1 MNKEI
6 KDLSKFIDNPKML
19 RRRNMKNKFFHGLLF
34 ICTIFGVIVLA
45 LLLFD
50 ILKKGLAWLTIDFL
64 RNFPSRFPRKC
75 GIYPALLGSFMLI
88 IVTTL
93 ISFPIGVG
101 TAIYLEE
108 YAGNN
113 KFTELIKL
121 NIANLAG
128 VPSIIY
134 GMLGLAVFV
143 RTLGMG
149 RSILAG
155 ALTMSL
161 LILPIIIISSQEAIR
176 SVPGI
181 LKQASYALGTTRWQT
196 VTGVILPYAIPGILT
211 GTILAISRA
220 LGEAAPLIVVGALS
234 YVSFAPSSL
243 MDAFTTLPIQI
254 FNWASMP
261 KKEFQNVAAAGII
274 VLLIMLLAINGLAII
289 LRDKYQ
295 IRMKD

>member
-1 MNKEI
+1 MSVLKE
-6 KDLSKFIDNPKML
+6 DLVRLIDNPVGL
-19 RRRNMKNKFFHGLLF
+19 RRRKIKNKFFHGLLF
-34 ICTIFGVIVLA
+34 LCTIFGVVVLA
-45 LLLFD
+45 FLLYD
-50 ILKKGLAWLTIDFL
+50 ILKKGLPWLSVDFIK
-64 RNFPSRFPRKC
+64 NFPSRFPKKS
-75 GIYPALLGSFMLI
+75 GIYPALLGSLMLI
-88 IVTTL
+88 LLTTV
-93 ISFPIGVG
+93 IAFPVGVG
-101 TAIYLEE
+101 TAVYLEE

-113 KFTELIKL
+113 KFTEFIKL

-143 RTLGMG
+143 RALGMG

-155 ALTMSL
+155 SFTMALL
-161 LILPIIIISSQEAIR
+161 VLPIIIISSQEAIR

-181 LKQASYALGTTRWQT
+181 LKQASYALGTTKWQT

-211 GTILAISRA
+211 GTILSVSRA

-234 YVSFAPSSL
+234 YVSFAPSSV
-243 MDAFTTLPIQI
+243 MDSFTTLPIQI

-261 KKEFQNVAAAGII
+261 KKDFQNVAAAGII
-274 VLLIMLLAINGLAII
+274 VLLIILLAVNSIAII